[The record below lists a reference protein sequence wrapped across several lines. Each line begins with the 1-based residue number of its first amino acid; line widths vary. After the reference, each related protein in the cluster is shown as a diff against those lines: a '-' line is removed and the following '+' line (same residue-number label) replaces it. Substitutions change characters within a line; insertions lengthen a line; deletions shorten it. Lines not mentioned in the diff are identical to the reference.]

1 MFSLL
6 LALLAPEMWFGFSM
20 QIPVFSANNP
30 RENTD
35 LETHATS
42 GCLNISKDVL
52 NAKCLIGV
60 LIKNLAMLVTN
71 RRLLL
76 P

>member
-20 QIPVFSANNP
+20 QISVISANNP

-35 LETHATS
+35 PSER
-42 GCLNISKDVL
+42 
-52 NAKCLIGV
+52 
-60 LIKNLAMLVTN
+60 KNQHRVRIYDPTKKGFWKLTQHVAVSTFRTMN
-71 RRLLL
+71 
-76 P
+76 

>member
-20 QIPVFSANNP
+20 QIPVSSANNP

-35 LETHATS
+35 PSECKNQVRVQIPDTTKRIQETHATS
-42 GCLNISKDVL
+42 GGLNI
-52 NAKCLIGV
+52 
-60 LIKNLAMLVTN
+60 
-71 RRLLL
+71 
-76 P
+76 